1 MSRRAKESDASLAF
15 STTTID
21 DVMMMSF
28 FGYFLPLLCVFYWI
42 FFCVFWWIS
51 FCFCV
56 RKSSIIILLQ
66 CRPKQ
71 QCFITHFS
79 RKFSLLRKKKKDKKR
94 KERNKKKRPKCCVL
108 HVSLLL
114 FFFSLLQKK
123 KFFPSSTDFARL
135 SFVSRFDYTNAKRG
149 ASKNDSSARLTPA
162 PTKRTREREK
172 HTHTHIHTHTERERE
187 RRTWANASRKRRL
200 RKKSSLNWTRRL
212 RARSAITRN
221 RSPRNSIFNSIRGW
235 WSARCAGKNTRARS
249 TIYRRPSTCIRIG
262 STRARG

>member
-1 MSRRAKESDASLAF
+1 M
-15 STTTID
+15 
-21 DVMMMSF
+21 
-28 FGYFLPLLCVFYWI
+28 
-42 FFCVFWWIS
+42 FCVH
-51 FCFCV
+51 
-56 RKSSIIILLQ
+56 SIIQ
-66 CRPKQ
+66 WRPKQ
-71 QCFITHFS
+71 CFLLH
-79 RKFSLLRKKKKDKKR
+79 RENSLAKKDKKR
-94 KERNKKKRPKCCVL
+94 KERNTKTNKMFTSPL
-108 HVSLLL
+108 FFLLGLYTLNMGPFFFSPLKILFL
-114 FFFSLLQKK
+114 FFFEI
-123 KFFPSSTDFARL
+123 DARL
-135 SFVSRFDYTNAKRG
+135 SVSRFDYTNAKR

-172 HTHTHIHTHTERERE
+172 HARTHTHTH

-262 STRARG
+262 STRARD